1 MSHPA
6 RYWNPDKSNKFS
18 IAMVG
23 FVDDSN
29 GQVNSFD
36 SNDTKGDLQ
45 NLLAKATSN
54 ATVWSQLVD
63 ATGGALEISKCSY
76 HVLYW
81 KFSCQGAPV
90 LVNVD
95 SETQPVQVPAAS
107 SGNIQTLEYLPPTV
121 AHKTLGH
128 DKEPAGLQKAQFRTL
143 KKKSDQIT
151 DFLTSSQLT

>member
-54 ATVWSQLVD
+54 ATVWSQLLDV
-63 ATGGALEISKCSY
+63 TGGALEISKCSY

-95 SETQPVQVPAAS
+95 SETQPVQVTVAS
-107 SGNIQTLEYLPPTV
+107 SGNIHPLEYYLLQLHRKHWVTIKNQRVYKKYNSGHLKRKAIKSPT
-121 AHKTLGH
+121 
-128 DKEPAGLQKAQFRTL
+128 F
-143 KKKSDQIT
+143 
-151 DFLTSSQLT
+151 